1 MKNEKNNEEIKAWK
15 EKIYGI
21 RQSAD
26 AAFNKLIVY
35 LSSGA
40 LALTIGFVKDLVDLK
55 AAECKVLLIAAW
67 IFFIFS
73 LLSILL
79 SYLTTIKSM
88 DLELDENKNE
98 SDKWDKKT
106 ILLNNA
112 SIAFLILGII
122 SFVIFVTLNF

>member
-1 MKNEKNNEEIKAWK
+1 MSKKTNNEEIKAWK

-40 LALTIGFVKDLVDLK
+40 LVLTIGFVKDLVDLK
-55 AAECKVLLIAAW
+55 TAELKILLIAAW
-67 IFFIFS
+67 IFFIIS
-73 LLSILL
+73 LLSILI

-88 DLELDENKNE
+88 DFYLDEKKIE

-112 SIAFLILGII
+112 SIAFLIFGII